1 MSKSMSGA
9 AGATAELMSA
19 VPAEA
24 RVRIVSGMRLTVWLS
39 AISLPFS
46 YGSTILLARTGPE
59 AVGTFGLLSVYIG
72 AALGLFYLGGDAVA
86 IKFIPELDSEKRL
99 SFLVSYF
106 LIACLAVL
114 PWIIAAAIWPHKLH
128 YLLGEQSSTSLQL
141 LLIVLSPLTI
151 LASLV
156 GAALKGMLEIG
167 FAQMLSRLVTIASFL
182 VYAGLF
188 FFSRSTLVH
197 SYPAVIWGTYLAFCA
212 LSAGLG
218 FRHLWCLN
226 GWRNNWRSLR
236 FFLPRGFWPYT
247 ISLQQLSALSFF
259 VGRFDVILVLNFG
272 GLELLGK
279 YVAIITLA
287 ESIRLISGFFLGT
300 FLPSLTN
307 TIAARNMAG
316 ASDVFHTHLRILFL
330 VSTAA
335 SCGLMFLAHSITT
348 LLGAKY
354 TGVAPL
360 IILIALFIGLCTPGG
375 VGGMLLSSIGK
386 QQYAVGVVLGQIA
399 LYFTLFVF
407 LWPRWQLT
415 GAVFAYGAGWVV
427 SNAVLIA
434 VARLNS
440 PFPFSV
446 IKEYVAFAFVATGSA
461 FVAHWK
467 VLSIG
472 SGLLVWLIAVGLF
485 VVLARYSFEECTKLL
500 HCFIPLSYF
509 SSRGSAVSSV

>member
-1 MSKSMSGA
+1 MSGA
-9 AGATAELMSA
+9 PGATAELMSA
-19 VPAEA
+19 VPAEV

-86 IKFIPELDSEKRL
+86 IKFIPELDSQKRL
-99 SFLVSYF
+99 SFLFSYL

-114 PWIIAAAIWPHKLH
+114 PWIIAAAIWPHTLH
-128 YLLGEQSSTSLQL
+128 YLLGEQSSTSWQL

-188 FFSRSTLVH
+188 FFSRSILVH

-218 FRHLWCLN
+218 FRHLWRLN
-226 GWRNNWRSLR
+226 GWRNSWRSLR

-247 ISLQQLSALSFF
+247 LSLQQLSALNFF
-259 VGRFDVILVLNFG
+259 AGRFDVILVLNFG
-272 GLELLGK
+272 GLALLGK
-279 YVAIITLA
+279 YVALITLA
-287 ESIRLISGFFLGT
+287 ESIRLVSSFFIGT
-300 FLPSLTN
+300 LLPSLTN
-307 TIAARNMAG
+307 MVATRNLAG
-316 ASDVFHTHLRILFL
+316 ASAAFHTHMRILFL
-330 VSTAA
+330 VTAGSTY
-335 SCGLMFLAHSITT
+335 GLILLAHPITT
-348 LLGAKY
+348 LLGANY
-354 TGVAPL
+354 TGLAL
-360 IILIALFIGLCTPGG
+360 LMILMALFVGLCTPGG
-375 VGGMLLSSIGK
+375 VGGTLLSSIGK
-386 QQYAVGVVLGQIA
+386 QQRGVPIVLGQIA
-399 LYFTLFVF
+399 VYVTLFLF
-407 LWPRWQLT
+407 LWPRWQLL
-415 GAVFAYGAGWVV
+415 GAVLAYGVGWVV
-427 SNAVLIA
+427 SNTVFIV

-461 FVAHWK
+461 FVAHWE

-485 VVLARYSFEECTKLL
+485 VVLARYSFEECRKLL